1 MSLANLKNEATDIQ
15 FIQEWLKKINET
27 DQLVINEVMELMR
40 TNNEYRIFILDY
52 AKGLIK

>member
-1 MSLANLKNEATDIQ
+1 MKLANLKNEATDIQ

-27 DQLVINEVMELMR
+27 DKLVINEVMNLMR
-40 TNNEYRIFILDY
+40 TNPEYREFIVYY